1 MGKLGDTGSVDLL
14 FDILERRGRTELL
27 DFEYGEFYNEDK
39 DVFSQYILFA
49 ARALISIVK
58 EYPELKSRIMERIL
72 RILQAPDY
80 KIMITLRENS
90 ASLHDLKP
98 KLVEYIKR
106 NI

>member
-1 MGKLGDTGSVDLL
+1 MPGY
-14 FDILERRGRTELL
+14 TEDSKKIIKYLY
-27 DFEYGEFYNEDK
+27 ETYGNHIY
-39 DVFSQYILFA
+39 
-49 ARALISIVK
+49 ISILSQFTPLNGLK